1 MDNFTSNSM
10 EVKMK
15 AFFSNIWTKRV
26 VSVIAALY
34 TVCVCFLCYY
44 SIYYNINVQAGE
56 ALSVCLI
63 ASGVSIIALVLM
75 LYTRKQIL
83 TKISSFIILPAM
95 LPVVLMYFDHKE
107 LLIPVIVVGVFI
119 LLLSGAGEGT
129 KTAVGTVIL
138 LLYIFGALGYFLFT
152 SFFVTS
158 AKQNVVQSGVSP
170 SGLYRYRVVNTED
183 SSNGSTAIYIEPN
196 YADVKYP
203 FVTFTLKN
211 MERVV
216 CLERPMC
223 ENIDL
228 QWSTQNRKEITDQ
241 LNALSDH
248 ISVHVTG
255 EELQQLGHTFDSSL
269 ELTDVNV
276 YELLAVGLTAQ
287 DVEPI
292 KLDTLTDDQLA
303 HFGIKRDAS
312 GRYSIVDPSDDVL
325 LDAGK
330 NYGDT
335 VYFSDLTD
343 KGFAAY
349 GKMHAGRSGAPLYT
363 VEADNT
369 VMLNT
374 LSDAQLAQI
383 GISESGDVL
392 TFNGK
397 VCFRYYVAELDDYYD
412 VNSRKI
418 SFDLFNS

>member
-26 VSVIAALY
+26 VSVIAAPY

-158 AKQNVVQSGVSP
+158 VKQNIVQSGVSP
-170 SGLYRYRVVNTED
+170 SGLYRYRVVNTEEG
-183 SSNGSTAIYIEPN
+183 SNGSKAIYIESN
-196 YADVKYP
+196 
-203 FVTFTLKN
+203 
-211 MERVV
+211 
-216 CLERPMC
+216 
-223 ENIDL
+223 
-228 QWSTQNRKEITDQ
+228 
-241 LNALSDH
+241 
-248 ISVHVTG
+248 
-255 EELQQLGHTFDSSL
+255 
-269 ELTDVNV
+269 
-276 YELLAVGLTAQ
+276 
-287 DVEPI
+287 
-292 KLDTLTDDQLA
+292 
-303 HFGIKRDAS
+303 
-312 GRYSIVDPSDDVL
+312 
-325 LDAGK
+325 
-330 NYGDT
+330 
-335 VYFSDLTD
+335 
-343 KGFAAY
+343 
-349 GKMHAGRSGAPLYT
+349 
-363 VEADNT
+363 
-369 VMLNT
+369 
-374 LSDAQLAQI
+374 
-383 GISESGDVL
+383 
-392 TFNGK
+392 
-397 VCFRYYVAELDDYYD
+397 
-412 VNSRKI
+412 
-418 SFDLFNS
+418 